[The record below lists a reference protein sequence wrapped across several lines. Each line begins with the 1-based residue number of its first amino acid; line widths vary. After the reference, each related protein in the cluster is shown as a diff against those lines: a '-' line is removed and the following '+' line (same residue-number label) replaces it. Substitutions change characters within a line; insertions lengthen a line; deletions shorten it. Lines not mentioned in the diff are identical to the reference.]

1 MRLIGSFQTITIQGT
16 SGSATSSRSGARS
29 RAGAVVLM
37 LLMTSMVAKP
47 RWAPKDYHD
56 RPPPHV
62 GGPGGDRRRLSPARK
77 VMPAR
82 SRCSSKGITVLR
94 VVPRVALAS
103 EAVKSIPSGNARR
116 RVATASSRT
125 RVPRYRPGAI
135 EARVRCRLSA
145 ATSRRSAPSA
155 ARADSLAERG
165 VAVLSESDLAELG
178 ADRRLDRRAVEDEP
192 S

>member
-16 SGSATSSRSGARS
+16 SGSATSSCSGARS

-37 LLMTSMVAKP
+37 LLMTPMVAKP
-47 RWAPKDYHD
+47 RWERKAGRD

-94 VVPRVALAS
+94 VVPRVALA
-103 EAVKSIPSGNARR
+103 A
-116 RVATASSRT
+116 
-125 RVPRYRPGAI
+125 
-135 EARVRCRLSA
+135 
-145 ATSRRSAPSA
+145 
-155 ARADSLAERG
+155 
-165 VAVLSESDLAELG
+165 
-178 ADRRLDRRAVEDEP
+178 EDEP
-192 S
+192 SGGEQRLDHLGCAGRDLAGRLGGQPGGQGLLAVMALDRLQHRSLRRVPGPRGPGQAAGA